1 MSNEPANPA
10 NAVKPTNAAV
20 RKRIPMS
27 IPQLKLEAPD
37 IAGYHL
43 HWFLGSRTARALQGG
58 YEFVDEKEVSLNN
71 RNVATD
77 ATISGSSDLG
87 SRVSVIAGTGA
98 NGLPES
104 LYLMKIKEEFWQE
117 DQKALE
123 KRNQEIADAIYKTKE
138 GLPTAEDKS
147 ADRGTKYTKGVSVQR
162 R

>member
-1 MSNEPANPA
+1 MSTELKNPA
-10 NAVKPTNAAV
+10 NSPAPANVAA

-27 IPQLKLEAPD
+27 IPQLKLQVPD

-43 HWFLGSRTARALQGG
+43 HWFLGSRVARAQQGG

-77 ATISGSSDLG
+77 ATITGNADLG

-123 KRNQEIADAIYKTKE
+123 ARNQEIADAIYKSKE
-138 GLPTAEDKS
+138 GIPTAEDK
-147 ADRGTKYTKGVSVQR
+147 ATDRGTKYLKTATVQR